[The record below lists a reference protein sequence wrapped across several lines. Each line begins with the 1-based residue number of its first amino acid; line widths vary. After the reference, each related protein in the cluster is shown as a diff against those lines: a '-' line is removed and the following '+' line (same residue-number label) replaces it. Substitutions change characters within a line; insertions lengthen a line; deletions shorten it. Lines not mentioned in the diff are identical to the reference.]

1 MKSLF
6 ILISNSVFQRLDKSV
21 IFSRFF
27 NLNFFFYL
35 SSLFFLLN
43 LLINAV
49 KFIIITIYN
58 KVFVNLKCVQ

>member
-6 ILISNSVFQRLDKSV
+6 ILISNSVFQLLDKSV